1 MNKNLRCKNKMALEE
16 LLAPA
21 GSPEVLTIAVNA
33 GADAVYIAGQ
43 NYGARAYAKNF
54 SMEEIEKAVEYAHL
68 NGSKI
73 HVTVNTLINNFEII
87 DVLKYLFEL
96 YKIGVDAVIVQDF
109 GLIWLLK
116 TFIPDLEVHA
126 STQMGLNNYSSI
138 KWASKNN
145 IKRVVLPREVTIEQ
159 IRQTTEQLEKD
170 GINMDIEVFG
180 HGALCYC
187 VSGKC
192 YMSSYN
198 SGRSGNRGACAQPCR
213 REYRLKY
220 RGYNIGNGYLLSTH
234 DLATYNNLEAISDAG
249 VKSLKLEGRMK
260 SGDYIGTI
268 VNSYRNLLDGN
279 EGDYKKDLHLV
290 FNRQFT
296 NGYMMG
302 DKPGDVMGRGHS
314 GHEGLYIGDIVDI
327 EDTKVTIEI
336 KNKEI
341 PVILEPGD
349 GIAFK
354 YNGKIKGIY
363 LEDIVKQDENE
374 IIINTTRLV
383 KVGTEVFISYSKS
396 THEYL
401 KQFEKE
407 IIKNNVPL
415 SLSLTW
421 DENLNLYTKVEYY
434 LDDELI
440 NFRHKTLDKFE
451 KAKNK
456 PVTEEILE
464 KQLKKT
470 GGTPFY
476 IENIRFNNMPKD
488 IFIPIREINQIRR
501 EILDNATEFLIN
513 HYTPTKKS
521 VKAVRKNL
529 TKFFE
534 DYKNIKG
541 KSKRKTPKLSIFID
555 DIAQIKAASGFDLKR
570 IYFDGNC
577 HYNNPQDYFDNIKE
591 TLKKGSLMASP
602 TEFVWVLSSFITEKD
617 ALRCNEIIKDLEN
630 EGIIVSVMGDFPG
643 MAEIFDCPIYGN
655 HNLNVWN
662 SFCVRD
668 LNEAGFKSL
677 ILSSELSG
685 DEIKE
690 LINKTPDRNIDL
702 EMIVNGNL
710 EVIVSKDDFTN
721 LNDGKD
727 FIISNDADYATLE
740 DKKRKKFKYKIF
752 FDYNRQS
759 HIINKDCLCLI
770 EEMNDIKEFGL
781 DSIILDCRYSNEKYT
796 SQILSIYNESLK
808 NKTLEELSEYKYQ
821 IMDFSQSYI
830 NKGNYIEG
838 RLHEDK

>member
-1 MNKNLRCKNKMALEE
+1 MALDE

-21 GSPEVLTIAVNA
+21 GSYDVLVIAVNA
-33 GADAVYIAGQ
+33 GADAVYISGQ
-43 NYGARAYAKNF
+43 KYGARAYAKNF
-54 SMEEIEKAVEYAHL
+54 TIEELEKSVEYAHL
-68 NGSKI
+68 NGVKV
-73 HVTVNTLINNFEII
+73 HVTVNTLINNFEIKE
-87 DVLKYLFEL
+87 VMNYLFKL
-96 YKIGVDAVIVQDF
+96 YQIGVDAVIVQDF

-116 TFIPDLEVHA
+116 NLIPDLEVHA

-138 KWASKNN
+138 KWAYNNN
-145 IKRVVLPREVTIEQ
+145 IKRVVLPREVNIAQ
-159 IRQTTEQLEKD
+159 IKQTTAQLEKD
-170 GINMDIEVFG
+170 HINMDIEVFG

-234 DLATYNNLEAISDAG
+234 DLATYNNLKEISDAG

-268 VNSYRNLLDGN
+268 VNSYRNLIDGN

-290 FNRQFT
+290 FNRHFT

-302 DKPGDVMGRGHS
+302 DSPGEVMGRGHS
-314 GHEGLYIGDIVDI
+314 GHEGLYIGDIVNI

-341 PVILEPGD
+341 PIILEPGD

-363 LEDIVKQDENE
+363 LENIIKQDANE
-374 IIINTTRLV
+374 IIIDTTRLV
-383 KVGTEVFISYSKS
+383 KVGSEVFISYSKS
-396 THEYL
+396 THDFL

-407 IIKNNVPL
+407 TVKNNIAL
-415 SLSLTW
+415 NLSLTW
-421 DENLNLYTKVEYY
+421 DENLNLFTKVEYY
-434 LDDELI
+434 IDEELI
-440 NFRHKTLDKFE
+440 NFRHKCIDKFQ

-456 PVTEEILE
+456 PVGAETLE

-476 IENIRFNNMPKD
+476 IDNIRFNNMPND
-488 IFIPIREINQIRR
+488 LFIPISEINQIRR
-501 EILDNATEFLIN
+501 EILDTATDLLMN

-521 VKAVRKNL
+521 VKEVRKNL
-529 TKFFE
+529 TKFFD
-534 DYKNIKG
+534 DYDNIKT
-541 KSKRKTPKLSIFID
+541 KTKRKTPKLSVFID
-555 DIAQIKAASGFDLKR
+555 DIRQIKAVSGFDLKR

-577 HYNNPQDYFDNIKE
+577 HYNNRDDYFANIKE

-602 TEFVWVLSSFITEKD
+602 SEFVWVLSSFISDED
-617 ALRCNEIIKDLEN
+617 AFKCSEIVKELED
-630 EGIIVSVMGDFPG
+630 EGILISVMGDFPA
-643 MAEIFDCPIYGN
+643 MSEIFDCPVYGN

-662 SFCVRD
+662 SFCVRN

-685 DEIKE
+685 SEIKE
-690 LINKTPDRNIDL
+690 LVNKNHDRNIDL

-721 LNDGKD
+721 LNDGKN

-752 FDYNRQS
+752 FDYTKQS

-770 EEMNDIKEFGL
+770 EELNEIKEIGL
-781 DSIILDCRYSNEKYT
+781 DNLIVDCRYSNEKYT
-796 SQILSIYNESLK
+796 TQI
-808 NKTLEELSEYKYQ
+808 
-821 IMDFSQSYI
+821 
-830 NKGNYIEG
+830 
-838 RLHEDK
+838 